1 MIAGGRDFAVVI
13 AGVVSDKMPGLIS
26 APAMDVHSFHLII
39 VFALVV
45 LAFIAFLREWLA
57 PDVVALSALGIL
69 LITGTIQAEDALKV
83 FSNSAPITIGCMF
96 VLSAALER
104 TGAIDA
110 LARIFLRMAGT
121 SEVRALLALAVLT
134 VPLSAFINN
143 TPVVVVFMPV
153 VLALARQTEL
163 KASRLL
169 IPLSYFAI
177 LGGTCTLI
185 GTSTNLL
192 VDGITRQHGL
202 TPFGIFEITPLGII
216 YAAIGSAYLL
226 IAGRKLLPR
235 RETLAALIGSGMAR
249 QFLMQAVIS
258 RDSPLVGKTLAET
271 PLVRLREARIIDVT
285 RGGERLETPLDQLR
299 FASGDQLLV
308 ESPVAGIKGIKEMPG
323 VVLQPE
329 AALGSED
336 TAPREAVLME
346 GIIGSRSSFVGK
358 TLREM
363 NFRQRYGVLIVA
375 VHRQGE
381 NLRENFEDV
390 RLAFG
395 DTLLVQG
402 PAEGIHRLM
411 QERDFLSLTEPKQ
424 RAFRPHKAPL
434 AIGAMAVVMVLAAF
448 EVLPIAAVALVAA
461 IFVVVAKCLDIDEAY
476 EAVEWNLLFI
486 IFGMLALGQAMEST
500 GAAHLIAREVT
511 GAVGRF
517 GPTVTLSVT
526 YFVAMVLTE
535 FIGNNAV
542 AVLLTPI
549 TFEIAASIGFDA
561 RPFAVAVMFGSS
573 ASFATPI
580 GYQTNTYV
588 FGAGGYRFM
597 DFPRVGVPLNLILWI
612 TASALIPIFWPFVAK
627 P

>member
-1 MIAGGRDFAVVI
+1 MNLHTV
-13 AGVVSDKMPGLIS
+13 
-26 APAMDVHSFHLII
+26 HLII

-45 LAFIAFLREWLA
+45 GVFIVFVREWLS
-57 PDVVALSALGIL
+57 PDVAALSALGVLLLTGIL
-69 LITGTIQAEDALKV
+69 SSDETMKV

-110 LARIFLRMAGT
+110 LARVFLRLAGT
-121 SEVRALLALAVLT
+121 SELRALVVLAVFTL
-134 VPLSAFINN
+134 PLSAFMNN

-153 VLALARQTEL
+153 VLALARHTDL

-202 TPFGIFEITPLGII
+202 TPFGVFEITPLGII
-216 YAAIGSAYLL
+216 YAGIGATYLFFV
-226 IAGRKLLPR
+226 GRKLLPR

-258 RDSPLVGKTLAET
+258 RDSPLVGKTLADT
-271 PLVRLREARIIDVT
+271 PLVRLREARIIDVM
-285 RGGERLETPLDQLR
+285 RDGQRLETPLDELR
-299 FASGDQLLV
+299 FAAGDLLLL
-308 ESPVAGIKGIKEMPG
+308 ETPVAGVKGIKEMPG
-323 VVLQPE
+323 VVFQPE
-329 AALGSED
+329 AELGDETSG
-336 TAPREAVLME
+336 AREAVLME
-346 GIIGSRSSFVGK
+346 GIIGSRSTFVGK
-358 TLREM
+358 TLREL
-363 NFRQRYGVLIVA
+363 NFRQRYGVLILA

-402 PAEGIHRLM
+402 PAQGIQRLM
-411 QERDFLSLTEPKQ
+411 QERDFLNLTEPKQ
-424 RAFRPHKAPL
+424 RAFRPHRAPL
-434 AIGAMAVVMVLAAF
+434 AIGTITVVMLVAAF
-448 EVLPIAAVALVAA
+448 DILPIAALALIAA
-461 IFVVVAKCLDIDEAY
+461 IFVVVAKCLDVEEAY
-476 EAVEWNLLFI
+476 EAIEWKLLFI
-486 IFGMLALGQAMEST
+486 IFGMLALGSAMETT
-500 GAAHLIAREVT
+500 GAAHLLATGVT
-511 GAVGRF
+511 GAVGQF
-517 GPTVTLSVT
+517 GPFATLSVM
-526 YFVAMVLTE
+526 YLVAMILTE
-535 FIGNNAV
+535 MISNNAV

-549 TFEIAASIGFDA
+549 AFEIAATMGVDA
-561 RPFAVAVMFGSS
+561 RPFAVAVMFGCS

-597 DFPRVGVPLNLILWI
+597 DFPRVGAPLNLILWV
-612 TASALIPIFWPFVAK
+612 TASLLIPHFWPFIAK

>member
-1 MIAGGRDFAVVI
+1 MT
-13 AGVVSDKMPGLIS
+13 L
-26 APAMDVHSFHLII
+26 HTLHLII
-39 VFALVV
+39 VFGLVIGTFV
-45 LAFIAFLREWLA
+45 AFVREWLP
-57 PDVVALSALGIL
+57 PDMVSLSAFAIL
-69 LITGTIQAEDALKV
+69 LLTGTIGTDDAMSV
-83 FSNSAPITIGCMF
+83 FSNSAPVTIGAMF

-110 LARIFLRMAGT
+110 LARVFLRMAGT
-121 SEVRALLALAVLT
+121 SELRALVALGLFT
-134 VPLSAFINN
+134 LPLSAFINN

-153 VLALARQTEL
+153 VLALARNTDL

-169 IPLSYFAI
+169 IPLSYFSI

-192 VDGITRQHGL
+192 VDGITKQHGM

-216 YAAIGSAYLL
+216 YAAIGATYLFFV
-226 IAGRKLLPR
+226 GRKLLPR

-249 QFLMQAVIS
+249 QFILQAVIS

-271 PLVRLREARIIDVT
+271 PLVRLRDAQIIDVT
-285 RGGERLETPLDQLR
+285 RDGERLQTPLNELR
-299 FASGDQLLV
+299 FAAGDQLLV
-308 ESPVAGIKGIKEMPG
+308 ETPVAGVKSIQEMPG
-323 VVLQPE
+323 VIFRSE
-329 AALGSED
+329 ADLDPDAAE
-336 TAPREAVLME
+336 ARAAVLME
-346 GIIGSRSSFVGK
+346 GIIGRRSTFVGK

-363 NFRQRYGVLIVA
+363 NFRQRYGALILA
-375 VHRQGE
+375 IHRQGE

-402 PAEGIHRLM
+402 PAAGIHRLM
-411 QERDFLSLTEPKQ
+411 RERDFLNLTEPKQ
-424 RAFRPHKAPL
+424 RAYRPHRAPV
-434 AIGAMAVVMVLAAF
+434 AIGAILIVMALASV
-448 EVLPIAAVALVAA
+448 EVLPIAAVALIAA
-461 IFVVVAKCLDIDEAY
+461 IVVVVAKCLDAEEAY
-476 EAVEWNLLFI
+476 ESVEWNLLFI
-486 IFGMLALGQAMEST
+486 IFGMLALGHAMETT
-500 GAAHLIAREVT
+500 GAAHLLASAVT
-511 GAVGRF
+511 HAVGHF
-517 GPTVTLSVT
+517 GPAATLSVT
-526 YFVAMVLTE
+526 YFLAMLLTE

-542 AVLLTPI
+542 AVLLSPS
-549 TFEIAASIGFDA
+549 TFEIAASLGLDA

-588 FGAGGYRFM
+588 FGAGGYRFV

-612 TASALIPIFWPFVAK
+612 AASVLIPYFWPFVPK

>member
-1 MIAGGRDFAVVI
+1 MNLHTV
-13 AGVVSDKMPGLIS
+13 
-26 APAMDVHSFHLII
+26 HLII

-45 LAFIAFLREWLA
+45 GVFIAFVREWLS
-57 PDVVALSALGIL
+57 PDVVALSALGVLLLTGIL
-69 LITGTIQAEDALKV
+69 SSDETMKV

-110 LARIFLRMAGT
+110 LARVFLRLAGT
-121 SEVRALLALAVLT
+121 SELRALVVLAVFTL
-134 VPLSAFINN
+134 PLSAFMNN

-153 VLALARQTEL
+153 VLALARHTDL

-202 TPFGIFEITPLGII
+202 APFGIFEITPLGII
-216 YAAIGSAYLL
+216 YAGIGATYLFF
-226 IAGRKLLPR
+226 IGRKLLPR

-258 RDSPLVGKTLAET
+258 RDSPLVGKALAET
-271 PLVRLREARIIDVT
+271 PLMRLREARIIDVM
-285 RGGERLETPLDQLR
+285 RDGQRIETPLDELR
-299 FASGDQLLV
+299 FAAGDLLLL
-308 ESPVAGIKGIKEMPG
+308 ETPVAGVKGIKEMPG
-323 VVLQPE
+323 VVFQPE
-329 AALGSED
+329 AELGDETSG
-336 TAPREAVLME
+336 AREAVLME
-346 GIIGSRSSFVGK
+346 GIIGSRSTFVGK
-358 TLREM
+358 TLREL
-363 NFRQRYGVLIVA
+363 NFRQRYGVLILA

-402 PAEGIHRLM
+402 PAQGIQRLM
-411 QERDFLSLTEPKQ
+411 QERDFLNLTEPKQ
-424 RAFRPHKAPL
+424 RAFRPHRAPL
-434 AIGAMAVVMVLAAF
+434 AIGTITVVMLVAAF
-448 EVLPIAAVALVAA
+448 DILPIAALALIAA
-461 IFVVVAKCLDIDEAY
+461 IFVVVAGCLDIEEAY
-476 EAVEWNLLFI
+476 EAIEWKLLFI
-486 IFGMLALGQAMEST
+486 IFGMLALGSAMETT
-500 GAAHLIAREVT
+500 GAAHLLASGVT

-517 GPTVTLSVT
+517 GPFATLSVM
-526 YFVAMVLTE
+526 YLVAMVLTE
-535 FIGNNAV
+535 MISNNAV

-549 TFEIAASIGFDA
+549 AFEIAATMGVDA
-561 RPFAVAVMFGSS
+561 RPFAVAVMFGCS

-597 DFPRVGVPLNLILWI
+597 DFPRVGAPLNLILWL
-612 TASALIPIFWPFVAK
+612 TASLLIPHFWPFVAK

>member
-1 MIAGGRDFAVVI
+1 M
-13 AGVVSDKMPGLIS
+13 SL
-26 APAMDVHSFHLII
+26 HTLHLII
-39 VFALVV
+39 VFSLVALVFV
-45 LAFIAFLREWLA
+45 AFLREWFS
-57 PDVVALSALGIL
+57 PDLVALSALGLLMVTGIL
-69 LITGTIQAEDALKV
+69 STDETLKV
-83 FSNSAPITIGCMF
+83 FSNSAPIVIGCMF

-110 LARIFLRMAGT
+110 LARVFLRIAGT
-121 SEVRALLALAVLT
+121 SELRALLALAVFTL
-134 VPLSAFINN
+134 PLSAFVNN

-153 VLALARQTEL
+153 VLALARHTEL
-163 KASRLL
+163 KASRFL

-202 TPFGIFEITPLGII
+202 TPFGIFEISPLGII
-216 YAAIGSAYLL
+216 YAAIGSAYLFL
-226 IAGRKLLPR
+226 IGRKLLPR
-235 RETLAALIGSGMAR
+235 RETLAALIGSGMPK
-249 QFLMQAVIS
+249 QFLTQAVIS
-258 RDSPLVGKTLAET
+258 RESPLVGKTIAET
-271 PLVRLREARIIDVT
+271 ALVRLREARIIDVM
-285 RGGERLETPLDQLR
+285 RNGERLETPLNELR
-299 FASGDQLLV
+299 FEAGDQLLL
-308 ESPVAGIKGIKEMPG
+308 ETPVAGVKGIKEMPG
-323 VVLQPE
+323 VVFRSE
-329 AALGSED
+329 AELGMED
-336 TAPREAVLME
+336 VREREAILME
-346 GIIGSRSSFVGK
+346 GIIGRRSTFVGR
-358 TLREM
+358 TLRDL
-363 NFRQRYGVLIVA
+363 NFRQRYGVLILA

-390 RLAFG
+390 QLAFG

-434 AIGAMAVVMVLAAF
+434 AIAAIGLVTLLAAF
-448 EVLPIAAVALVAA
+448 DVLPITALALIAA
-461 IFVVVAKCLDIDEAY
+461 ILVILTKCLDVKEAY
-476 EAVEWNLLFI
+476 EAIEWNLLFI
-486 IFGMLALGQAMEST
+486 IFGMLALGKAMEST
-500 GAAHLIAREVT
+500 GAAHLIASGVT
-511 GAVGRF
+511 GTVGHL
-517 GPTVTLSVT
+517 GPLAALSVM

-535 FIGNNAV
+535 LISNNAV

-549 TFEIAASIGFDA
+549 AFEIADAMGVDA
-561 RPFAVAVMFGSS
+561 RPFAVAVMFGAS

-597 DFPRVGVPLNLILWI
+597 DFLKVGAPLNLILWI
-612 TASALIPIFWPFVAK
+612 AASILIPIFWPFVPK

>member
-1 MIAGGRDFAVVI
+1 
-13 AGVVSDKMPGLIS
+13 
-26 APAMDVHSFHLII
+26 MDVHSLHLVI

-45 LAFIAFLREWLA
+45 LVFVAFLREWLS
-57 PDVVALSALGIL
+57 PDLVALTAMGLLLVTGIL
-69 LITGTIQAEDALKV
+69 GTEETLAV
-83 FSNSAPITIGCMF
+83 FSNSAPIVIGCMF

-110 LARIFLRMAGT
+110 LARIFLRLAGA
-121 SEVRALLALAVLT
+121 SELRALVALAALT

-153 VLALARQTEL
+153 VLALARNTEL

-169 IPLSYFAI
+169 IPLSYFSI
-177 LGGTCTLI
+177 LGGTCTLL

-192 VDGITRQHGL
+192 VDGVARHHGQA
-202 TPFGIFEITPLGII
+202 PFQIFEITPLGII
-216 YAAIGSAYLL
+216 YAIIGTAYVLL
-226 IAGRKLLPR
+226 IGRKLLPR
-235 RETLAALIGSGMAR
+235 RETLAALIGSGMAK

-258 RDSPLVGKTLAET
+258 RESPLVGKTLPET
-271 PLVRLREARIIDVT
+271 PLVRLREARIIDVL
-285 RGGERLETPLDQLR
+285 RDGQRLETPLNKLR
-299 FASGDQLLV
+299 FAAGDLLLL
-308 ESPVAGIKGIKEMPG
+308 ETPVAGVKGIKEMPG
-323 VVLQPE
+323 VVFQPE
-329 AALGSED
+329 AEMGDESSG
-336 TAPREAVLME
+336 PREAVLME
-346 GIIGSRSSFVGK
+346 GIIGSRSGFVGK
-358 TLREM
+358 TLREL
-363 NFRQRYGVLIVA
+363 NFRQRYGVLILA

-411 QERDFLSLTEPKQ
+411 QERDFLNLTEPKQ
-424 RAFRPHKAPL
+424 RAFRRHKAPL
-434 AIGAMAVVMVLAAF
+434 AIAAISAVMLLSAFNFFSITVL
-448 EVLPIAAVALVAA
+448 ALVAA
-461 IFVVVAKCLDIDEAY
+461 ILVVLTKCLDVEEAY
-476 EAVEWNLLFI
+476 ETIEWPLMFI
-486 IFGMLALGQAMEST
+486 IFGMLALGQAMETT
-500 GAAHLIAREVT
+500 GAAHLIATGVT
-511 GAVGRF
+511 GAFGRF
-517 GPTVTLSVT
+517 GPVVTLSVM

-535 FIGNNAV
+535 LISNNAV

-549 TFEIAASIGFDA
+549 AFEIAATMGVDA
-561 RPFAVAVMFGSS
+561 RPFTVAVMFGAS

-597 DFPRVGVPLNLILWI
+597 DFPRIGVLLNLILWI
-612 TASALIPIFWPFVAK
+612 TASVLIPIFWPFVAK

>member
-1 MIAGGRDFAVVI
+1 MNLHTV
-13 AGVVSDKMPGLIS
+13 
-26 APAMDVHSFHLII
+26 HLII
-39 VFALVV
+39 VFSLVV
-45 LAFIAFLREWLA
+45 GVFIVFVREWLS
-57 PDVVALSALGIL
+57 PDVVALSALGVLLLTGIL
-69 LITGTIQAEDALKV
+69 SSDETMKV

-110 LARIFLRMAGT
+110 LARIFLRLAGT
-121 SEVRALLALAVLT
+121 SELQALVVLAVFTL
-134 VPLSAFINN
+134 PLSAFMNN

-153 VLALARQTEL
+153 VLALARHTDL

-202 TPFGIFEITPLGII
+202 APFGVFEITPLGII
-216 YAAIGSAYLL
+216 YAAIGATYLFFV
-226 IAGRKLLPR
+226 GRKLLPR

-271 PLVRLREARIIDVT
+271 PLVRLREARIIDVM
-285 RGGERLETPLDQLR
+285 RDGQRLEAPLNELRFAAGDLLLLETP
-299 FASGDQLLV
+299 
-308 ESPVAGIKGIKEMPG
+308 VAGVKGIKEMPG
-323 VVLQPE
+323 VVFQPE
-329 AALGSED
+329 AELGDETSG
-336 TAPREAVLME
+336 AREAVLME
-346 GIIGSRSSFVGK
+346 GIIGSRSTFVGK
-358 TLREM
+358 TLREL
-363 NFRQRYGVLIVA
+363 NFRQRYGVLILA

-402 PAEGIHRLM
+402 PAQGIHRLM
-411 QERDFLSLTEPKQ
+411 QERDFLNLTEPKQ
-424 RAFRPHKAPL
+424 RAFRPHRAPL
-434 AIGAMAVVMVLAAF
+434 AIGTITVVMLVAAF
-448 EVLPIAAVALVAA
+448 DILPIAALALIAA
-461 IFVVVAKCLDIDEAY
+461 IFVVAAKCLDIEEAY
-476 EAVEWNLLFI
+476 EAIEWKLLFI
-486 IFGMLALGQAMEST
+486 IFGMLALGSAMETT
-500 GAAHLIAREVT
+500 GAAHLLATGVT
-511 GAVGRF
+511 GAVGQF
-517 GPTVTLSVT
+517 GPFATLSVM
-526 YFVAMVLTE
+526 YLVAMILTE
-535 FIGNNAV
+535 MISNNAV

-549 TFEIAASIGFDA
+549 AFEIAATMGVDA
-561 RPFAVAVMFGSS
+561 RPFAVAVMFGCS

-597 DFPRVGVPLNLILWI
+597 DFPRVGAPLNLILWV
-612 TASALIPIFWPFVAK
+612 TASLLIPHFWPFIAK